1 MALRDPRRRSDR
13 RVGHLEGGGAVTHTR
28 TAAAHPGDSTAPADA
43 ADTAWTR
50 RPERSNQATLRLMTW
65 ISLRLGRPAG
75 RAVLWLI
82 AGYFLLFAPAA
93 RRASR
98 AYLARVLGRA
108 PRPAEL
114 FRHFLSFAATVH
126 DRIYLLNERF
136 DLFDIRV
143 QGVELIRDI
152 VACGDGVFLIGAHM
166 GSFEVIRAVGRQQPG
181 IRVAMV
187 MYEDNAQKINRT
199 LAAINP
205 AAEQDI
211 IPLGRLDSMLQ
222 VRERLDDG
230 MLVGMLA
237 DRSVGPDAV
246 EQVDFLGEPANFPAG
261 PWRIA
266 AMLKRPVIL
275 MVGLYRGG
283 NRYDIHF
290 ERLAD
295 FTAVTRETR
304 GAAQRDAIVRY
315 AARLEHYARQAPFNW
330 FNFFDFWQPARSRDA
345 D

>member
-1 MALRDPRRRSDR
+1 MTRP
-13 RVGHLEGGGAVTHTR
+13 R
-28 TAAAHPGDSTAPADA
+28 TAAAHPGDLEGPPDPGSPA
-43 ADTAWTR
+43 ADTAWAR
-50 RPERSNQATLRLMTW
+50 RPERSNHAALRLMTW
-65 ISLRLGRPAG
+65 ISLRLGRRAG
-75 RAVLWLI
+75 RLVLWFI

-98 AYLARVLGRA
+98 AYLARVLERA

-114 FRHFLSFAATVH
+114 FRHFLSFAATIH

-143 QGVELIRDI
+143 HGVELIRDI
-152 VACGDGVFLIGAHM
+152 VAGGDGVFLIGAHM

-205 AAEQDI
+205 AAQQDI

-230 MLVGMLA
+230 TLVGMLA
-237 DRSVGPDAV
+237 DRSVGPDAA
-246 EQVDFLGEPANFPAG
+246 ERVDFLGEPASFPAG

-290 ERLAD
+290 EPLAD

-315 AARLEHYARQAPFNW
+315 AARLEHYARLAPFNW
-330 FNFFDFWQPARSRDA
+330 FNFFDFWQPARGRDA